1 MSIFSI
7 YCFILIVYW
16 VLLST
21 TRSVNVI
28 VLSNLLEVF
37 TCNIN
42 ERTILRP
49 ANSWITASTNNYSHN
64 YTVSQ
69 NCPFDYCLPRP
80 SHLHLSY
87 PNSQCQFNRS
97 GLLCGQCQQ
106 GLSTVFG
113 SSQCRTNALTEIMM
127 PSCICCHDK
136 TLRDRMRSTRSATC
150 RDCQT
155 GQAYLNDLWRERA
168 NLRNICAYWIP
179 PSMQQ

>member
-1 MSIFSI
+1 MVQSIILWYLSRSIFI
-7 YCFILIVYW
+7 QCQFFY
-16 VLLST
+16 VLFYSHC
-21 TRSVNVI
+21 
-28 VLSNLLEVF
+28 LLGFAKYNEKCECDHALKLVEVF

-69 NCPFDYCLPRP
+69 NCPFDYCLPHP

-113 SSQCRTNALTEIMM
+113 SSQCRTNTLTEIMM

-136 TLRDRMRSTRSATC
+136 TLRDEKHKVCNM
-150 RDCQT
+150 Q
-155 GQAYLNDLWRERA
+155 GLPNRA
-168 NLRNICAYWIP
+168 GLFE
-179 PSMQQ
+179 